1 MLLSG
6 LMRNVAITGSTDSIN
21 AWYGR
26 SDAARWAARTAGAA
40 MPTRASE
47 ARRAEAKRS
56 LTDLHERGVV
66 TDAEFERLLSR
77 YG

>member
-26 SDAARWAARTAGAA
+26 SEAGRWAARTAGRA

-47 ARRAEAKRS
+47 ARHADALRS
-56 LTDLHERGVV
+56 LTELRERGVV
-66 TDAEFERLLSR
+66 TDAEFERLRRRL
-77 YG
+77 

>member
-21 AWYGR
+21 AWFGG
-26 SDAARWAARTAGAA
+26 SEAGRWAARTAGAA

-47 ARRAEAKRS
+47 ARRAEAMRS
-56 LTDLHERGVV
+56 LTELHERGVV
-66 TDAEFERLLSR
+66 TDAEFEQLRKR
-77 YG
+77 V

>member
-26 SDAARWAARTAGAA
+26 SEAGRWAARTAGAA

-47 ARRAEAKRS
+47 ARRAEAMRS
-56 LTDLHERGVV
+56 LTELHERGVV
-66 TDAEFERLLSR
+66 TDAEFEQLRKR
-77 YG
+77 V